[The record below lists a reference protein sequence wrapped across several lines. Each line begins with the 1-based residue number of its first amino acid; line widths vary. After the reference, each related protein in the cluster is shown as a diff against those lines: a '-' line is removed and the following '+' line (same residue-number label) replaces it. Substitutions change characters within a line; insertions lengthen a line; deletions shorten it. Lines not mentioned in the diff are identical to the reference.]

1 MAVLQKIRV
10 KFGLAISIIIAL
22 ALLSFIIDPNT
33 LGSALQSMSSKYDVG
48 QIAGKRVSYTDFQE
62 NVDKFTTIHQIA
74 SGSSVQNEQTQT
86 QIRNAAWQDFLDRY
100 MLIKNA
106 RNAGV
111 RVGEDEVVD
120 LTTGNN
126 ISPVLA
132 QNPAFQDPETGAYS
146 PDALRN
152 FVQEVN
158 SGLDETGRGKLFWTY
173 LQNTV
178 LTQKYYDKYGA
189 LFTNANVMPKVFTD
203 KAVAEA
209 NTTATV
215 DYVSVPLN
223 YADTT
228 IKVSSAEINAYYK
241 LHKEE
246 YKQTA
251 GRDIEYV
258 VYEVTPSASD
268 IEATNDDI
276 ESRLAEF
283 GSTANMKAFL
293 LRNSEAAYSEYWYS
307 RNELANNLSSDIAD
321 FVFSGSDGVSPVFK
335 SGEVFRAVKTIGSA
349 MVPDSVYVK
358 HILLQGADAKSK
370 ADSLCGVVAKGGNFA
385 NLAALYSVDKN
396 SADGGEM
403 GSLGWFTQTY
413 TIPGFEGV
421 VTADL
426 NKPFVLNTQY
436 GSHVVMVTKRT
447 KPVAKKQVAVLE
459 KTALPSQETFNEFY
473 AKANRFATI
482 AGGTYDGYKRAVDS
496 TGVYSHPMNNVTE
509 ATANYG
515 SISQAKEITR
525 WVYDN
530 KPGKASNIITVNNNY
545 FFVVAVKAAREEGY
559 RNVKDVAP
567 GIHEILRNRKLVDLT
582 VKEVADKMAGLE
594 TLEQI
599 AEACNGTVNN
609 ATDVAFGGTG
619 MPSVEPAL
627 VGAVAAAPEGQ
638 ICGPVAGRAT
648 VYVFKVSDRQTGSF
662 FTEEDARNNEQQKVQ
677 YSAQMIVPV
686 MMEYDEVKD
695 NRARF
700 F

>member
-74 SGSSVQNEQTQT
+74 TGSSVQNEQTQI
-86 QIRNAAWQDFLDRY
+86 QIRNAAWQDYLDRY
-100 MLIKNA
+100 MLVKNA

-120 LTTGNN
+120 LTTGSN

-146 PDALRN
+146 ADALRN
-152 FVQEVN
+152 FVQEATSDV
-158 SGLDETGRGKLFWTY
+158 DESGRGKMFWNY
-173 LQNTV
+173 LQNAV

-189 LFTNANVMPKVFTD
+189 LFVNANAMPKVFTD

-209 NTTATV
+209 NATA
-215 DYVSVPLN
+215 DIEYVSVPLN

-228 IKVSSAEINAYYK
+228 VQVSSSEISAYYK
-241 LHKEE
+241 VHKEE
-246 YKQTA
+246 YKQNA

-258 VYEVTPSASD
+258 VYEVTPSAAD
-268 IEATNDDI
+268 IEATSDEI

-283 GSTANMKAFL
+283 GSTTNVKAFL
-293 LRNSEAAYSEYWYS
+293 LRNSEAPYSEYWYS

-321 FVFSGSDGVSPVFK
+321 YVFSGAEGVSPVYK
-335 SGEVFRAVKTIGSA
+335 NGEMFRAVKTIGSA

-358 HILLQGADAKSK
+358 HILLQGADSRHL
-370 ADSLCGVVAKGGNFA
+370 ADSLCGVIAKGGNFA
-385 NLAALYSVDKN
+385 NLAALYSADKN

-403 GSLGWFTQTY
+403 GSLGWFTQSY
-413 TIPGFEGV
+413 TIPGFESV
-421 VTADL
+421 VTAEL

-459 KTALPSQETFNEFY
+459 KTALASQDTFNEYY
-473 AKANRFATI
+473 AKANRFATL

-525 WVYDN
+525 WVFDN
-530 KPGKASNIITVNNNY
+530 KPGKASNIITINNNY
-545 FFVVAVKAAREEGY
+545 FFVVAVKASREEGY
-559 RNVKDVAP
+559 RDVKDVAP
-567 GIHEILRNRKLVDLT
+567 GIRDILRNRKLVDLA
-582 VKEVADKMAGLE
+582 VKEVSEKMAGLE

-599 AEACNGTVNN
+599 AQACNGTVNT

-627 VGAVAAAPEGQ
+627 VGAVSVAPEGQ
-638 ICGPVAGRAT
+638 IVGPVAGRAT
-648 VYVFKVSDRQTGSF
+648 VYVFKVTGRETGSF
-662 FTEEDARNNEQQKVQ
+662 FTEEDARNNEKQKVQ
-677 YSAQMIVPV
+677 YSAQMIVPT
-686 MMEYDEVKD
+686 MMEYDDVKD

>member
-86 QIRNAAWQDFLDRY
+86 QIRNAAWQDFVDRY
-100 MLIKNA
+100 MLTKNA

-111 RVGEDEVVD
+111 RVGEEEMVD

-132 QNPAFQDPETGAYS
+132 QNPAFQDPETGLYS
-146 PDALRN
+146 ADALRS
-152 FVQEVN
+152 FVQDVN
-158 SGLDETGRGKLFWTY
+158 SGADESGRGKLFWNY
-173 LQNTV
+173 LQNSV

-189 LFTNANVMPKVFTD
+189 LLLNSNALPKVFAD
-203 KAVAEA
+203 RAVAEA
-209 NTTATV
+209 NNTATV
-215 DYVSVPLN
+215 EYVMVPFN
-223 YADTT
+223 YNDSTV
-228 IKVSSAEINAYYK
+228 KVTSAEINAYYK
-241 LHKEE
+241 AHKKD

-258 VYEVTPSASD
+258 VYEVTPSEAD
-268 IEATNDDI
+268 VNAANEEIEARI
-276 ESRLAEF
+276 AEF
-283 GSTANMKAFL
+283 GSTTNMKAFL
-293 LRNSEAAYSEYWYS
+293 LRNSESGYSEHWYT
-307 RNELANNLSSDIAD
+307 RNELASNLSSDIAD
-321 FVFSGSDGVSPVFK
+321 FVFGGSNGVSPVYK
-335 SGEVFRAVKTIGSA
+335 SGNMFRAVRVMDSA

-358 HILLQGADAKSK
+358 HILLQGANAKQQ

-385 NLAALYSVDKN
+385 NLAALYSVDKS

-403 GSLGWFTQTY
+403 GNLGWFTQTY
-413 TIPGFEGV
+413 TIPGFESV

-436 GSHVVMVTKRT
+436 GTHVVMVTKRT

-459 KTALPSQETFNEFY
+459 KTAVPSQETYNAVY
-473 AKANRFATI
+473 NKANRFASI
-482 AGGTYDGYKRAVDS
+482 AGNTLEGYRRAVDS

-509 ATANYG
+509 ATSNYG

-525 WVYDN
+525 WVFDN

-545 FFVVAVKAAREEGY
+545 FFVVALKDAREEGF
-559 RNVKDVAP
+559 RSVKDVAP
-567 GIHEILRNRKLVDLT
+567 AISEILRDRKLAEASKKDVEA
-582 VKEVADKMAGLE
+582 KIAGLS
-594 TLEQI
+594 TLEQV
-599 AEACNGTVNN
+599 AEAFDASVT
-609 ATDVAFGGTG
+609 TREDVAFNSTG
-619 MPSVEPAL
+619 APAVEPAL
-627 VGAVAAAPEGQ
+627 LGAASVAPEGQ
-638 ICGPVAGRAT
+638 ICGPVAGESC
-648 VYVFKVSDRQTGSF
+648 VYVFQVSNRETGSF
-662 FTEEDARNNEQQKVQ
+662 YTEEDAQNNEKQKIQ
-677 YSAQMIVPV
+677 YAAQMIVPT
-686 MMEYDEVKD
+686 MMEYDDVKD